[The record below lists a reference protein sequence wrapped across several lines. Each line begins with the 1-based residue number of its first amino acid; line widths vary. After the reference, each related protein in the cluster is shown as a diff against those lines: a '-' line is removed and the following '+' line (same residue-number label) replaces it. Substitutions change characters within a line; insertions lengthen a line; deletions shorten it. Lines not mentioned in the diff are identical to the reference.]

1 MLKDVQ
7 REIDVMKVLSEGG
20 RERSKQIV
28 EYLDSS
34 VSRTQSGGWE
44 VFILME
50 FCAGEFGGVLESLI
64 SFWHPKC

>member
-7 REIDVMKVLSEGG
+7 GEIDVMKVLSQGK
-20 RERSKQIV
+20 RESSKWIV

-34 VSRTQSGGWE
+34 VARTHDGGWE

-50 FCAGEFGGVLESLI
+50 FCAGE
-64 SFWHPKC
+64 